1 MSELPKYI
9 VVEGPIGVGKTTL
22 TRRLAK
28 DLQGAEVL
36 EQPDN
41 NPFLERFYSNPRD
54 TALHT
59 QLHFLLE
66 RQAQTAGIEGRED
79 DEIVV
84 SDFLLEK
91 DRLFAQATLSED
103 ELKLYERIYDELIDQ
118 APVPDLVIYLQAPV
132 DVLLQRIR
140 HRGRRFERPIDST
153 YLNQLN
159 DAYARFFHYYEEAP
173 LLIVNATEID
183 FAHNQRDYER
193 LFEQI
198 CSTTRGRHYFNPLP
212 SNVQAG

>member
-79 DEIVV
+79 DETVV

-103 ELKLYERIYDELIDQ
+103 ELKLYERIYDQLIDQ

-183 FAHNQRDYER
+183 FAHNQRDYEQ

-212 SNVQAG
+212 SNIQAG